1 MKLQGYQAK
10 DLECAGKIFHKLN
23 LKKYVAHLGKSYE
36 LKQQFLGKWNTCDLA
51 YFTLQNAWI
60 N

>member
-1 MKLQGYQAK
+1 MKLQGDQAK

-23 LKKYVAHLGKSYE
+23 LKKYVAHLGKSYG
-36 LKQQFLGKWNTCDLA
+36 LKQQFLGKWNMA